1 MPERLQALKRLTPD
15 FLAKRVLMLENEN
28 EMLQGLLVQSERQL
42 QDTSEELERWRAYSE
57 EILAN
62 KTTEIEQRYARLTEQ
77 QIQVAESLVHKRYQQ
92 WAKDQE
98 KTWIQESNQLKAEIH
113 RLQISLDLANRSRGG
128 MKRDEE

>member
-15 FLAKRVLMLENEN
+15 YLAKRVLMLENEN

-57 EILAN
+57 ELIAA
-62 KTTEIEQRYARLTEQ
+62 KVAEIEQKYARLSEQ

-98 KTWIQESNQLKAEIH
+98 KTWIQESNQLKAELH
-113 RLQISLDLANRSRGG
+113 RLQISLDLANRVRGG
-128 MKRDEE
+128 

>member
-15 FLAKRVLMLENEN
+15 YLAKRVLMLENEN

-57 EILAN
+57 EILAS
-62 KTTEIEQRYARLTEQ
+62 KTAEIEQRYARLTEQ

-98 KTWIQESNQLKAEIH
+98 KTWIHESNQLKAEIH
-113 RLQISLDLANRSRGG
+113 RLQITLDLANRVRANI
-128 MKRDEE
+128 KREEE